1 MIKVLTQFI
10 HNLSGWH
17 QNRSLYLL
25 PLVLSL
31 PRKDDQERMISWPY
45 RNEDLWLV
53 LPIDIFSA
61 ILRWPR
67 WRSGITKAWSWLLFC
82 LSCFWLRLVRIDGFS
97 SLTSQSLTLPDIDRK
112 LIMNLHASATIYL
125 LIIDPIEDLQLL
137 ILLPRLIAMMSS
149 WSCFLNPLF
158 FTEEWSSC
166 CSWSSF
172 RWYLFA
178 GGKIGIFSSCLN
190 PAHHFNQNGIHRNLV
205 ARFNRS
211 AYGSLLF
218 IHHHFKTWLYI
229 VNKWH
234 CNI

>member
-1 MIKVLTQFI
+1 MTTERWSREDDFLAISQWIFVTCASNWHLQRHIALAKVTERDYESMIMAVVLFI
-10 HNLSGWH
+10 L
-17 QNRSLYLL
+17 
-25 PLVLSL
+25 
-31 PRKDDQERMISWPY
+31 
-45 RNEDLWLV
+45 
-53 LPIDIFSA
+53 
-61 ILRWPR
+61 
-67 WRSGITKAWSWLLFC
+67 
-82 LSCFWLRLVRIDGFS
+82 FWLRLVRIEGFS

-190 PAHHFNQNGIHRNLV
+190 PEHHFNQNGIHRNLV